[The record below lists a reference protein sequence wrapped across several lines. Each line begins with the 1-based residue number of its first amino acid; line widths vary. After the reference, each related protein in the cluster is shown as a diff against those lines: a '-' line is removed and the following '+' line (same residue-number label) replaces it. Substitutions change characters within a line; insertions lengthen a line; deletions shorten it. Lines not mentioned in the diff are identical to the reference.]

1 MITLN
6 LDESAM
12 IADVLK
18 TKLSVLQNRF
28 ERYQS
33 ILEVGEATT
42 QQQDL
47 YWDAKYTFE
56 TVQRFIKQVEEEKYY
71 ENIRAEARREMMKK
85 D

>member
-18 TKLSVLQNRF
+18 TKLSVLQNRL
-28 ERYQS
+28 EHYQS
-33 ILEVGEATT
+33 MLEVGKSTT
-42 QQQDL
+42 RQQDL
-47 YWDAKYTFE
+47 YWDAKNTLE
-56 TVQRFIKQVEEEKYY
+56 TVQRFIQQVEDEKYY
-71 ENIRAEARREMMKK
+71 ENFRAAVRREMMKK

>member
-42 QQQDL
+42 RQQDL
-47 YWDAKYTFE
+47 YWDAKYTLE

-71 ENIRAEARREMMKK
+71 ENIRAETRREMMKK